1 MTSTSAVRSS
11 SRTWWTEGVSALL
24 AVLLLAATLYG
35 LLADHAY
42 RLPRSLEL
50 QGIAQ
55 DVLTLATIP
64 VLLWAARRSRAGS
77 LPGHLLWLG
86 TLAYLAYS
94 YLVYA
99 VGVPQNPAFLLY
111 TSVLALS
118 VAALVDGIGRIDVRA
133 ASPAFDR
140 RGHRGAGWF
149 LVVFGSAFAVLWLS
163 DIVPT
168 LGGGLPSAIGAG
180 ELPNPV
186 YVADL
191 AFAVPAIVAT
201 GTALVR
207 GHVAAPVLGAVVLVK
222 VVTLGLAI
230 TAMSIAILLDGGTPD
245 WPVVGLFA
253 VMITVCTTL
262 LARGARRL
270 GVPAP
275 GWLRETL
282 WER

>member
-1 MTSTSAVRSS
+1 MSWLLA
-11 SRTWWTEGVSALL
+11 ALL
-24 AVLLLAATLYG
+24 LTATLYG
-35 LLADHAY
+35 LLAEHAY
-42 RLPRSLEL
+42 RLSRSLEL

-99 VGVPQNPAFLLY
+99 IGVPQNPAFLLY
-111 TSVLALS
+111 TSILALS
-118 VAALVDGIGRIDVRA
+118 VAALIDGIGRIDARKVC
-133 ASPAFDR
+133 PAFDG
-140 RGHRGAGWF
+140 RGHKGTGWF
-149 LVVFGSAFAVLWLS
+149 LIAFGSAFAALWLS

-168 LGGGLPSAIGAG
+168 IGGGLPGTIGAG

-191 AFAVPAIVAT
+191 AFALPAVVAT
-201 GTALVR
+201 GAALVR

-230 TAMSIAILLDGGTPD
+230 SAMAVAILLDGGDPG
-245 WPVVGLFA
+245 WPVVALVA
-253 VMITVCTTL
+253 VMIAVCTTIL
-262 LARGARRL
+262 VRGARRL
-270 GVPAP
+270 GVPAS

>member
-1 MTSTSAVRSS
+1 M
-11 SRTWWTEGVSALL
+11 RTWWTEGVSWLL

-35 LLADHAY
+35 LLAEHAY
-42 RLPRSLEL
+42 RLSRSLEL

-64 VLLWAARRSRAGS
+64 VLLWSARRSRGGS

-99 VGVPQNPAFLLY
+99 IGVPQNPAFLLY

-118 VAALVDGIGRIDVRA
+118 VTALIDGIGRVDVRA
-133 ASPAFDR
+133 ASSAIDP
-140 RGHRGAGWF
+140 RGHRGVGWF
-149 LVVFGSAFAVLWLS
+149 LVFFGSAFAALWLS

-168 LGGGLPSAIGAG
+168 LGGGLPSAIGVG

-191 AFAVPAIVAT
+191 AFALPAVVAT
-201 GTALVR
+201 GAALVR

-230 TAMSIAILLDGGTPD
+230 TAMATAILFDGGTPD
-245 WPVVGLFA
+245 WPVVGLVV
-253 VMITVCTTL
+253 VMIAVCTTFL
-262 LARGARRL
+262 SRGARRL
-270 GVPAP
+270 GHPAP